1 MKLFTLAATTITTAM
16 MLSVGTSSAEAHPR
30 LWPHSHASRVVVE
43 KQVVV
48 KPAPVRTAV
57 ASAVVGATF
66 DTIPA
71 NHVRV
76 VHAGRTYFIND
87 GVYYVRNAGRYT
99 VVKPVAGVRITTLP
113 SGYST
118 IRINGRNHYRFNNV
132 TYRRVNNYYVVV

>member
-1 MKLFTLAATTITTAM
+1 MKLFTLTATAATAAM
-16 MLSVGTSSAEAHPR
+16 MLSLGISSAEAHPR
-30 LWPHSHASRVVVE
+30 LWPHSHATRVVVE

-57 ASAVVGATF
+57 ARALVGATF

-76 VHAGRTYFIND
+76 VHAGRTYFVHD
-87 GVYYVRNAGRYT
+87 GVYHVRNAGRYT

-113 SGYST
+113 RGYST
-118 IRINGRNHYRFNNV
+118 VRISGRTHYRFNNV